1 MVNVRM
7 YRNVARHIPDVPA
20 SAQWYR
26 RIIGRARRHVPAIP
40 SALSIA
46 LVDDDEMR
54 TLNRQS
60 RNLDKITD
68 VLSFLYEPNEGEII
82 VCVPQAMRQYA
93 RFKSASIREELCR
106 LMVHGALHLAGYD
119 HTQRNERLLMESM
132 TKKILNSLSESGEG
146 Q

>member
-7 YRNVARHIPDVPA
+7 YRNAAQRIPDVPA

-26 RIIGRARRHVPAIP
+26 RIIERARRHVPAIP
-40 SALSIA
+40 STLSIV

-54 TLNRQS
+54 ALNRQS

-106 LMVHGALHLAGYD
+106 LMVHGPLYFSLYD
-119 HTQRNERLLMESM
+119 HI
-132 TKKILNSLSESGEG
+132 K
-146 Q
+146 